1 MKKILKK
8 FFGAKHSTT
17 EKSVDVLHMSDS
29 ELENQFANNNVD
41 FIIKYIKNGGDI
53 NRLIKVYRKGEY
65 INSHEYETIE
75 VYVFPLDLITNAEI
89 RNFLRRHGAISYAE
103 CSPEEQDNYREE
115 WKRRAQEEEK
125 HLSAEICRKIERFER
140 FRK

>member
-1 MKKILKK
+1 MKRIFKK

-17 EKSVDVLHMSDS
+17 EKSDVLHMSDS
-29 ELENQFANNNVD
+29 ELENQFANNNID
-41 FIIKYIKNGGDI
+41 FILEYIKNGGDI

-89 RNFLRRHGAISYAE
+89 RNFLRRHGAISCKE
-103 CSPEEQDNYREE
+103 CSQEELNNHKEE

-125 HLSAEICRKIERFER
+125 IRNAEICRKIESFER